1 MVSSPLSEGQNIQGY
16 LQISI
21 VHFDTQVAG
30 FTDKNVADT
39 LSWSYICTIPIEGLV
54 GRVLFA

>member
-1 MVSSPLSEGQNIQGY
+1 MVSSPLSEGQNVQGY
-16 LQISI
+16 LQTFIL
-21 VHFDTQVAG
+21 HFITQVAS

-39 LSWSYICTIPIEGLV
+39 LSWSYFCTIPIEGLV